1 MLRPPPR
8 STLFPYTTL
17 FRSRLAPK
25 DAGKRLAHPVH
36 EQLTVGPGKVSTTG
50 HCTKVCFPQIGLQ
63 RQACQLTVNQVETKV
78 LLLRLGYLDEI
89 LRHLMSET
97 PGTKIGRAH
106 V

>member
-36 EQLTVGPGKVSTTG
+36 EQLTVRPGKVCTTG

-63 RQACQLTVNQVETKV
+63 RQACQLAVYQVETKV
-78 LLLRLGYLDEI
+78 LLLRLGYLYGV
-89 LRHLMSET
+89 LSHLKTGS
-97 PGTKIGRAH
+97 PGTT